1 MNIAEDASFANAP
14 DRVTAEATAQ
24 VNNSLKVRLFEER
37 DISAVREIMVQH
49 HATTVFR
56 NQRFSDWKLN
66 RHFETILSHPPGMV
80 CITSEWDGGAA
91 GVAWAVADSYML
103 SDGPLFVTVHVIAV
117 DLTLSPVRRAK
128 IFLSLVAGIRQ
139 WAASLNAS
147 HSFIHVTTGSSIK
160 ATDRL
165 MKAAG
170 ATFVGGAYVI

>member
-1 MNIAEDASFANAP
+1 MI
-14 DRVTAEATAQ
+14 
-24 VNNSLKVRLFEER
+24 
-37 DISAVREIMVQH
+37 QH

-80 CITSEWDGGAA
+80 CITSEWGGVAA

-117 DLTLSPVRRAK
+117 DITLSPVRRAK

-160 ATDRL
+160 STDRL

-170 ATFVGGAYVI
+170 AVFVGGAYVLPG